1 MLHCL
6 AVEWVSFHL
15 SAVSSY
21 SSTVGKN
28 WSSHNEA
35 FSSQLCPSGFQFHTQ
50 PSVSPLNGHHCPQHM
65 QPQWILSTPPSCR
78 AAECPFCL
86 RAPLCVQTHTLCA
99 LMLRLRSCLCLFLHP
114 LLLPALFRFFFFAS
128 LSHKC
133 SPAWCV
139 NSGGTWHL
147 APLAVTCQ
155 SSHLINISLL
165 FSSFSFIL
173 SSFSW
178 SLIVFPPSTRCRH
191 STSSPPP
198 TALVRPCPGGTGG
211 ASGSQGLWATSVHTP
226 GSHVWTPNSLSRG
239 QPNQSTGGR
248 GRRPG
253 DGPRGSFCRRP
264 KAHND

>member
-1 MLHCL
+1 MRLL
-6 AVEWVSFHL
+6 VVSC
-15 SAVSSY
+15 APVVSSFTL
-21 SSTVGKN
+21 SLACLLLTAITVHN
-28 WSSHNEA
+28 TCSHSESFPLHPLVVLRSA
-35 FSSQLCPSGFQFHTQ
+35 PSASVHH
-50 PSVSPLNGHHCPQHM
+50 SVSKH
-65 QPQWILSTPPSCR
+65 T
-78 AAECPFCL
+78 
-86 RAPLCVQTHTLCA
+86 QTHTLCA

-114 LLLPALFRFFFFAS
+114 LLLPALFRFFFLPVCRTS
-128 LSHKC
+128 VHQRD
-133 SPAWCV
+133 V
-139 NSGGTWHL
+139 
-147 APLAVTCQ
+147 
-155 SSHLINISLL
+155 SHLINISLL

>member
-1 MLHCL
+1 MRLL
-6 AVEWVSFHL
+6 VVSC
-15 SAVSSY
+15 APVVSSFTL
-21 SSTVGKN
+21 SLACLLLTAITVHN
-28 WSSHNEA
+28 TRSHSESFPLHPLVVLRSA
-35 FSSQLCPSGFQFHTQ
+35 PSASVHH
-50 PSVSPLNGHHCPQHM
+50 SVSRHTN
-65 QPQWILSTPPSCR
+65 
-78 AAECPFCL
+78 
-86 RAPLCVQTHTLCA
+86 THTLCPDA
-99 LMLRLRSCLCLFLHP
+99 SSQIMSLFVSSP
-114 LLLPALFRFFFFAS
+114 SPPASSVLIFFFAS

-173 SSFSW
+173 SSCSR
-178 SLIVFPPSTRCRH
+178 SLIVFPPSPPCRH

-198 TALVRPCPGGTGG
+198 TALVRLCPGGTGG
-211 ASGSQGLWATSVHTP
+211 ASGSQSLWATSVHTP

-248 GRRPG
+248 GRRSG
-253 DGPRGSFCRRP
+253 DGPFCRRP

>member
-1 MLHCL
+1 MRLL
-6 AVEWVSFHL
+6 VVSC
-15 SAVSSY
+15 APVVSSFTL
-21 SSTVGKN
+21 SLACLLLTAITVHN
-28 WSSHNEA
+28 TCSHSESFPLHPLVVLRSA
-35 FSSQLCPSGFQFHTQ
+35 PSASVHH
-50 PSVSPLNGHHCPQHM
+50 SVSKH
-65 QPQWILSTPPSCR
+65 T
-78 AAECPFCL
+78 
-86 RAPLCVQTHTLCA
+86 QTHTLCA

-239 QPNQSTGGR
+239 QPSQSTGGR

>member
-21 SSTVGKN
+21 SSIVGKN

-50 PSVSPLNGHHCPQHM
+50 LSVSPLNGHHCSQHT
-65 QPQWILSTPPSCR
+65 QPQWVLSTPPACR

-86 RAPLCVQTHTLCA
+86 RAPLCVQTHKHTHSVPWCFVSDHVSVCFFTLS
-99 LMLRLRSCLCLFLHP
+99 SCQLCFD
-114 LLLPALFRFFFFAS
+114 FFFAS

-173 SSFSW
+173 SSCSR
-178 SLIVFPPSTRCRH
+178 SLIVFPPSPPCRH

-198 TALVRPCPGGTGG
+198 TALVRLCPGGTGG
-211 ASGSQGLWATSVHTP
+211 ASGSQSLWATSVHTP

-248 GRRPG
+248 GRRSG
-253 DGPRGSFCRRP
+253 DGPFCRRP

>member
-1 MLHCL
+1 MRLL
-6 AVEWVSFHL
+6 VVSC
-15 SAVSSY
+15 APVVSSFTL
-21 SSTVGKN
+21 SLACLLLTAITVHN
-28 WSSHNEA
+28 TCSHSESFPLHPLVVLRSA
-35 FSSQLCPSGFQFHTQ
+35 PSASVHH
-50 PSVSPLNGHHCPQHM
+50 SVSKH
-65 QPQWILSTPPSCR
+65 TK
-78 AAECPFCL
+78 
-86 RAPLCVQTHTLCA
+86 THTLCA

-226 GSHVWTPNSLSRG
+226 GSHVWNPNSLSRG

>member
-1 MLHCL
+1 MRLL
-6 AVEWVSFHL
+6 VVSC
-15 SAVSSY
+15 APVVSSFTL
-21 SSTVGKN
+21 SLACLLLTAITVHN
-28 WSSHNEA
+28 TCSHSESFPLHPLVVLRSA
-35 FSSQLCPSGFQFHTQ
+35 PSASVHH
-50 PSVSPLNGHHCPQHM
+50 SVSKH
-65 QPQWILSTPPSCR
+65 T
-78 AAECPFCL
+78 
-86 RAPLCVQTHTLCA
+86 QTHTLCA

-191 STSSPPP
+191 SISSPPP

>member
-1 MLHCL
+1 MRLL
-6 AVEWVSFHL
+6 VVSC
-15 SAVSSY
+15 APVVSSFTL
-21 SSTVGKN
+21 SLACLLLTAITVHN
-28 WSSHNEA
+28 TCSHSESFPLHPLVVLRSA
-35 FSSQLCPSGFQFHTQ
+35 PSASVHH
-50 PSVSPLNGHHCPQHM
+50 SVSKH
-65 QPQWILSTPPSCR
+65 T
-78 AAECPFCL
+78 
-86 RAPLCVQTHTLCA
+86 QTHTLCA

>member
-1 MLHCL
+1 MRLL
-6 AVEWVSFHL
+6 VVSC
-15 SAVSSY
+15 APVVSSFTL
-21 SSTVGKN
+21 SLACLLLTAITVHN
-28 WSSHNEA
+28 TCSHSESFPLHPLVVLRSA
-35 FSSQLCPSGFQFHTQ
+35 PSASVHH
-50 PSVSPLNGHHCPQHM
+50 SVSKH
-65 QPQWILSTPPSCR
+65 T
-78 AAECPFCL
+78 
-86 RAPLCVQTHTLCA
+86 QTHTLCA

-198 TALVRPCPGGTGG
+198 TVLVRPCPGGTGG

>member
-1 MLHCL
+1 MRLL
-6 AVEWVSFHL
+6 VVSC
-15 SAVSSY
+15 APVVSSFTL
-21 SSTVGKN
+21 SLACLLLTAITVHN
-28 WSSHNEA
+28 TCSHSESFPLHPLVVLRSA
-35 FSSQLCPSGFQFHTQ
+35 PSASVHH
-50 PSVSPLNGHHCPQHM
+50 SVSKH
-65 QPQWILSTPPSCR
+65 T
-78 AAECPFCL
+78 
-86 RAPLCVQTHTLCA
+86 QTHTLCA

-128 LSHKC
+128 LSHKR
-133 SPAWCV
+133 SPAICV

>member
-1 MLHCL
+1 MRLL
-6 AVEWVSFHL
+6 VVSC
-15 SAVSSY
+15 APVVSSFTL
-21 SSTVGKN
+21 SLACLLLTAITVHN
-28 WSSHNEA
+28 TCSHSESFPLHPLVVLRSA
-35 FSSQLCPSGFQFHTQ
+35 PSASVHH
-50 PSVSPLNGHHCPQHM
+50 SVSKH
-65 QPQWILSTPPSCR
+65 T
-78 AAECPFCL
+78 
-86 RAPLCVQTHTLCA
+86 QTHTLCA

-133 SPAWCV
+133 SPVWCV

>member
-1 MLHCL
+1 MRLL
-6 AVEWVSFHL
+6 VVSC
-15 SAVSSY
+15 APVVSSFTL
-21 SSTVGKN
+21 SLACLLLTAITVHN
-28 WSSHNEA
+28 TCSHSESFPLHPLVVLWSA
-35 FSSQLCPSGFQFHTQ
+35 PSASVHH
-50 PSVSPLNGHHCPQHM
+50 SVSKH
-65 QPQWILSTPPSCR
+65 T
-78 AAECPFCL
+78 
-86 RAPLCVQTHTLCA
+86 QTHTLCA

>member
-1 MLHCL
+1 MRLL
-6 AVEWVSFHL
+6 VVSC
-15 SAVSSY
+15 APVVSSFTL
-21 SSTVGKN
+21 SLACLLLTAITVHN
-28 WSSHNEA
+28 TCSHSESFPLHPLVVLRSA
-35 FSSQLCPSGFQFHTQ
+35 PSASVHH
-50 PSVSPLNGHHCPQHM
+50 SVSKH
-65 QPQWILSTPPSCR
+65 
-78 AAECPFCL
+78 
-86 RAPLCVQTHTLCA
+86 THTLCA

-114 LLLPALFRFFFFAS
+114 LLLPALFWFFFFAS

-178 SLIVFPPSTRCRH
+178 SLIVFAPSLRCRH

-211 ASGSQGLWATSVHTP
+211 ASDSQGLWATSVHTP

>member
-1 MLHCL
+1 MRLL
-6 AVEWVSFHL
+6 VVSC
-15 SAVSSY
+15 APVVSSFTL
-21 SSTVGKN
+21 SLACLLLTAITVHN
-28 WSSHNEA
+28 TCSHSESFPLHPLVVLRSA
-35 FSSQLCPSGFQFHTQ
+35 PSASVHH
-50 PSVSPLNGHHCPQHM
+50 SVSKH
-65 QPQWILSTPPSCR
+65 T
-78 AAECPFCL
+78 
-86 RAPLCVQTHTLCA
+86 QTHTLCA

-198 TALVRPCPGGTGG
+198 TALVWPCPGGTGG

>member
-1 MLHCL
+1 MRLL
-6 AVEWVSFHL
+6 VVSC
-15 SAVSSY
+15 APVVSSFTL
-21 SSTVGKN
+21 SLACLLLTAITVHN
-28 WSSHNEA
+28 TCSHSESFPLHPLVVLRSA
-35 FSSQLCPSGFQFHTQ
+35 PSASVHH
-50 PSVSPLNGHHCPQHM
+50 SVSKH
-65 QPQWILSTPPSCR
+65 T
-78 AAECPFCL
+78 
-86 RAPLCVQTHTLCA
+86 QTHTLCA

-178 SLIVFPPSTRCRH
+178 SLIVFPPRTRCRH

-239 QPNQSTGGR
+239 QPSQSTGGR

>member
-1 MLHCL
+1 MRLL
-6 AVEWVSFHL
+6 VVSCTPV
-15 SAVSSY
+15 VSSFTL
-21 SSTVGKN
+21 SLACLLLTAITVHN
-28 WSSHNEA
+28 TCSHSESFPLHPLVVLRSA
-35 FSSQLCPSGFQFHTQ
+35 PSASVHH
-50 PSVSPLNGHHCPQHM
+50 SVSKH
-65 QPQWILSTPPSCR
+65 T
-78 AAECPFCL
+78 
-86 RAPLCVQTHTLCA
+86 QTHTLCA

>member
-1 MLHCL
+1 MRLL
-6 AVEWVSFHL
+6 VVSC
-15 SAVSSY
+15 APVVSSFTL
-21 SSTVGKN
+21 SLACLLLTAITVHN
-28 WSSHNEA
+28 TCSHSESFPLHPLVVLRSA
-35 FSSQLCPSGFQFHTQ
+35 PSASVHH
-50 PSVSPLNGHHCPQHM
+50 SVSKH
-65 QPQWILSTPPSCR
+65 T
-78 AAECPFCL
+78 
-86 RAPLCVQTHTLCA
+86 QTHTLCA

-198 TALVRPCPGGTGG
+198 TALVRPCPGGTGA

>member
-1 MLHCL
+1 MRLL
-6 AVEWVSFHL
+6 VVSC
-15 SAVSSY
+15 APVVSSFTL
-21 SSTVGKN
+21 SLACLLLTAITVHN
-28 WSSHNEA
+28 TCSHSESFPLHPLVVLRSA
-35 FSSQLCPSGFQFHTQ
+35 PSASVHH
-50 PSVSPLNGHHCPQHM
+50 SVSKH
-65 QPQWILSTPPSCR
+65 T
-78 AAECPFCL
+78 
-86 RAPLCVQTHTLCA
+86 QTHTLCA

-211 ASGSQGLWATSVHTP
+211 ASGSQGLWGTSVHTP

>member
-1 MLHCL
+1 MRLL
-6 AVEWVSFHL
+6 VVSC
-15 SAVSSY
+15 APVVSSFTL
-21 SSTVGKN
+21 SLACLLLTAITVHN
-28 WSSHNEA
+28 TCSHSESFPLHPLVVLRSA
-35 FSSQLCPSGFQFHTQ
+35 PSASVHH
-50 PSVSPLNGHHCPQHM
+50 SVSKH
-65 QPQWILSTPPSCR
+65 T
-78 AAECPFCL
+78 
-86 RAPLCVQTHTLCA
+86 QTHTLCA

-253 DGPRGSFCRRP
+253 DGPRGSFCRQP

>member
-1 MLHCL
+1 MRLL
-6 AVEWVSFHL
+6 VVSC
-15 SAVSSY
+15 APVVSSFTL
-21 SSTVGKN
+21 SLACLLLTAITVHN
-28 WSSHNEA
+28 TCSHSESFPLHPLVVLRSA
-35 FSSQLCPSGFQFHTQ
+35 PSASVHH
-50 PSVSPLNGHHCPQHM
+50 SVSKH
-65 QPQWILSTPPSCR
+65 T
-78 AAECPFCL
+78 
-86 RAPLCVQTHTLCA
+86 QTHTLCA

-178 SLIVFPPSTRCRH
+178 SLIVFPPSTCCRH

>member
-1 MLHCL
+1 MRLL
-6 AVEWVSFHL
+6 VVSC
-15 SAVSSY
+15 APVVSSFTL
-21 SSTVGKN
+21 SLACLLLTAITVHN
-28 WSSHNEA
+28 TCSHSESFPFHPLVVLRSA
-35 FSSQLCPSGFQFHTQ
+35 PSASVHH
-50 PSVSPLNGHHCPQHM
+50 SVSKH
-65 QPQWILSTPPSCR
+65 T
-78 AAECPFCL
+78 
-86 RAPLCVQTHTLCA
+86 QTHTLCA

-239 QPNQSTGGR
+239 QPNQSTSGR

>member
-1 MLHCL
+1 MRLL
-6 AVEWVSFHL
+6 VVSC
-15 SAVSSY
+15 APVVSSFTL
-21 SSTVGKN
+21 SLACLLLTAITVHN
-28 WSSHNEA
+28 TCSHSESFPLHPLVVLRSA
-35 FSSQLCPSGFQFHTQ
+35 PSASMHH
-50 PSVSPLNGHHCPQHM
+50 SVSKH
-65 QPQWILSTPPSCR
+65 T
-78 AAECPFCL
+78 
-86 RAPLCVQTHTLCA
+86 QTHTLCA

>member
-1 MLHCL
+1 MRLL
-6 AVEWVSFHL
+6 VVSC
-15 SAVSSY
+15 APVVSSFTL
-21 SSTVGKN
+21 SLACLLLTAITVHN
-28 WSSHNEA
+28 TCSHSES
-35 FSSQLCPSGFQFHTQ
+35 FP
-50 PSVSPLNGHHCPQHM
+50 
-65 QPQWILSTPPSCR
+65 
-78 AAECPFCL
+78 
-86 RAPLCVQTHTLCA
+86 
-99 LMLRLRSCLCLFLHP
+99 LHP
-114 LLLPALFRFFFFAS
+114 LVVLRSAPSASVHHSVSKHTHTHTHSVPWCFVSDHVSVCFFTLSSCQLCFDFFFFAS

-178 SLIVFPPSTRCRH
+178 SLIVFAPSLRCRH

-211 ASGSQGLWATSVHTP
+211 ASDSQGLWATSVHTP

>member
-1 MLHCL
+1 MRLL
-6 AVEWVSFHL
+6 VVSC
-15 SAVSSY
+15 APVVSSFTL
-21 SSTVGKN
+21 SLACLLLTAITVHN
-28 WSSHNEA
+28 TCSHSESFPLHPLVVLRSA
-35 FSSQLCPSGFQFHTQ
+35 PSASVHH
-50 PSVSPLNGHHCPQHM
+50 SVSKH
-65 QPQWILSTPPSCR
+65 T
-78 AAECPFCL
+78 
-86 RAPLCVQTHTLCA
+86 QTHTLCA

-178 SLIVFPPSTRCRH
+178 SLIVFPPSTHCRH

>member
-1 MLHCL
+1 MRLL
-6 AVEWVSFHL
+6 VVSC
-15 SAVSSY
+15 APVVSSFTL
-21 SSTVGKN
+21 SLACLLLTAITVHN
-28 WSSHNEA
+28 TCSHSESFPLHPLVVLRSA
-35 FSSQLCPSGFQFHTQ
+35 PSASVHH
-50 PSVSPLNGHHCPQHM
+50 SVSKH
-65 QPQWILSTPPSCR
+65 T
-78 AAECPFCL
+78 
-86 RAPLCVQTHTLCA
+86 QTHTLCA

-248 GRRPG
+248 GRRLG